1 VSSAPILGID
11 VGGTKVESALVDA
24 TGSVLTFHRHPT
36 NADRGAYRVID
47 DIVECVRGCLSQ
59 ASSRA
64 AAAGVGV
71 AGQVDTETGVVRSA
85 PSLGWREVPLQAHLE
100 KALDLPVAVANDVR
114 ATTRGVWRHGA
125 GRGADDLA
133 VIFVGTGIGGG
144 IVSDG
149 QVLEGAHGLA
159 GEVGHM
165 VLMPYGRACQC
176 RNRGCWE
183 AYAGGWA
190 IGERARQAVR
200 TDPEAG
206 QPLVERA
213 GDLDSATA
221 RTVHEAHRE
230 GDPLAARIVD
240 ATAEYLGIGLASV
253 VNAVNPERVVLGG
266 GVIEGHPPYVDHARQ
281 IVQKRALEAAT
292 DALEVVTSELGDR
305 AGTVGAA
312 TTARRHHGEQD
323 RLSRRPDLFFVA
335 RLADAL
341 RRPTLRH
348 RGRPVWTRRP
358 SEIGGTEPRR
368 DP

>member
-1 VSSAPILGID
+1 MSNPVSSAPILGID

-24 TGSVLTFHRHPT
+24 TGSVRTVHRHPT

-47 DIVECVRGCLSQ
+47 DIVTCVRGCLSQ

-64 AAAGVGV
+64 VAAGVGV
-71 AGQVDTETGVVRSA
+71 AGQVDPEAGIVRSA
-85 PSLGWREVPLQAHLE
+85 PSLGWREVPLRDHLE
-100 KALDLPVAVANDVR
+100 DALDLPVTVANDVH
-114 ATTRGVWRHGA
+114 AITHGVWTHGA
-125 GRGADDLA
+125 GRGTDKL
-133 VIFVGTGIGGG
+133 VVVFVGTGIGGG
-144 IVSDG
+144 IVSGGHMLDG
-149 QVLEGAHGLA
+149 EQGLA
-159 GEVGHM
+159 GELGHM
-165 VLMPYGRACQC
+165 ILMPYGRSCRC

-213 GDLDSATA
+213 GDLDSITA
-221 RTVHEAHRE
+221 RTVHEAYQE

-266 GVIEGHPPYVDHARQ
+266 GVIEGHPPYVDQARR

-323 RLSRRPDLFFVA
+323 TA
-335 RLADAL
+335 QQAA
-341 RRPTLRH
+341 
-348 RGRPVWTRRP
+348 
-358 SEIGGTEPRR
+358 
-368 DP
+368 